1 MMREYT
7 ISVRAGANKGEVFT
21 VRAESIEVAATR
33 FARKHLSAWVKRETG
48 TAGMSGVFA
57 LYRRNWARADSS
69 HTGTE
74 IHVMP

>member
-1 MMREYT
+1 MREYT
-7 ISVRAGANKGEVFT
+7 VSITAGARKGEHFI

-33 FARKHLSAWVKRETG
+33 FARSQLSAWAKRETG

-57 LYRRNWARADSS
+57 LYRRNWGRTDSS